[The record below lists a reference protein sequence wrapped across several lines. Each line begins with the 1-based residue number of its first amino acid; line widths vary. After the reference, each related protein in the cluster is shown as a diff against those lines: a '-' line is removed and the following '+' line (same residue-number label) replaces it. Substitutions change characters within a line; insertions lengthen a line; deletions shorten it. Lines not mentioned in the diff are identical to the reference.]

1 MKKITYQGPHAAVII
16 PLPSGASYEC
26 ERDGQVEVPDDLAEE
41 LVARGDW
48 KLAKSKTTKK
58 PEKGKE

>member
-1 MKKITYQGPHAAVII
+1 MKNITYQGPHAAVVI
-16 PLPSGASYEC
+16 PLPSGMTYEC
-26 ERDGQVEVPDDLAEE
+26 ERDGQVEVPDDLAKE

-48 KLAKSKTTKK
+48 KLAKSKTNKT